1 MSPRTGTPASAAPAA
16 TAVTAATALALGLG
30 LLVTGCS
37 QGGSDDPGASDST
50 AAAKP
55 AGSAEASPSPRTP
68 EDYLARAR
76 EAMGAQ
82 KGWTFSVT
90 GSEGLTSGGQGSTA
104 TYKATVDRTGGSS
117 TSLSRALHST
127 GSTTSKG
134 AVKPEEIYVTDGTV
148 HIKKGVGGSW
158 KSGPLSD
165 PEMADAVEDP
175 VAALDE
181 FAGYVN
187 GEGVDGGSTVTI
199 VKSGGTS
206 VELKASA
213 PKGSGGPR
221 ELSAVRDQG
230 VVKRALREL
239 QPTLDQLRAVGVTVS
254 ESAITVERAEE
265 VITLD
270 STTYRI
276 TSHRFRCAFLIPYG
290 GQNMRY
296 SQDVNERTQGEFTG
310 SIVLP
315 AGVKAG
321 AGTGE

>member
-1 MSPRTGTPASAAPAA
+1 MSPRTGIPASAPAA
-16 TAVTAATALALGLG
+16 TAATVLALGLG
-30 LLVTGCS
+30 LLATGCS
-37 QGGSDDPGASDST
+37 QGGGGDPGVSGST

-55 AGSAEASPSPRTP
+55 AESAEASPSPRTP

-76 EAMGAQ
+76 EAMGTR

-90 GSEGLTSGGQGSTA
+90 GSEGLTSGGQGSIA
-104 TYKATVDRTGGSS
+104 TYKATVNRTGGSS
-117 TSLSRALHST
+117 TSSSRALHST

-134 AVKPEEIYVTDGTV
+134 AVKPEEIYVADGTV

-175 VAALDE
+175 MAALDE

-187 GEGVDGGSTVTI
+187 GEPADGGSTVTI
-199 VKSGGTS
+199 AKSSGGS
-206 VELKASA
+206 FELKATVPSD
-213 PKGSGGPR
+213 SGGPR

-230 VVKRALREL
+230 VVKQALREL
-239 QPTLDQLRAVGVTVS
+239 RPTLDQLRAAGVAVS

-265 VITLD
+265 VLTLD
-270 STTYRI
+270 PATYRI

-315 AGVKAG
+315 AAVKAG